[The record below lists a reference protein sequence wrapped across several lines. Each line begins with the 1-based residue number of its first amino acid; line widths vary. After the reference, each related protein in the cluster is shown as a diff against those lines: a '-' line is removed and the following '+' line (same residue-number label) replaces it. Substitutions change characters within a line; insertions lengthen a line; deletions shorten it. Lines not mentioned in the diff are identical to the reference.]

1 MRKCLVFLNFS
12 TPFSNIFLYSHQVM
26 SNSLWSHGLQHTRPP
41 CPSPS
46 PGVCSSSCPLNEWCR
61 PTISSSVALFSCLS
75 LSQHQS
81 PFQWISSL
89 HQVAK
94 DWSFSFSISPS
105 NEYSGLISLGSTGLI
120 CLQSKRL
127 SRIFSSTTVQKH
139 ECMEPEANL
148 WKISPN
154 PVSHKKLF
162 KGFHEFGTVQKF
174 YIALPKTSYIVE
186 RIFPRLSITAGRKI
200 KSINHAIRKI
210 ELSFSYMYN
219 SVN

>member
-94 DWSFSFSISPS
+94 DWSFSFSSSPS
-105 NEYSGLISLGSTGLI
+105 GEHSGLISFRIDWFDLLAVQGTLESSAPQFESISSSALSLLYVPTLTSMHDSWKNHSSDYTAL
-120 CLQSKRL
+120 CQQS
-127 SRIFSSTTVQKH
+127 
-139 ECMEPEANL
+139 E
-148 WKISPN
+148 
-154 PVSHKKLF
+154 VSAF
-162 KGFHEFGTVQKF
+162 
-174 YIALPKTSYIVE
+174 
-186 RIFPRLSITAGRKI
+186 
-200 KSINHAIRKI
+200 
-210 ELSFSYMYN
+210 
-219 SVN
+219 

>member
-1 MRKCLVFLNFS
+1 MVVVV
-12 TPFSNIFLYSHQVM
+12 Q
-26 SNSLWSHGLQHTRPP
+26 
-41 CPSPS
+41 
-46 PGVCSSSCPLNEWCR
+46 
-61 PTISSSVALFSCLS
+61 S
-75 LSQHQS
+75 LSCVWPFVNPSSAALQATLSFTMSQS
-81 PFQWISSL
+81 LLKHASIESVMLSNYLILCCPFLLLPLIFPSIRVFSSESAV
-89 HQVAK
+89 HIRWAK

-186 RIFPRLSITAGRKI
+186 RIFPWLSITAGRKI

-219 SVN
+219 SLN